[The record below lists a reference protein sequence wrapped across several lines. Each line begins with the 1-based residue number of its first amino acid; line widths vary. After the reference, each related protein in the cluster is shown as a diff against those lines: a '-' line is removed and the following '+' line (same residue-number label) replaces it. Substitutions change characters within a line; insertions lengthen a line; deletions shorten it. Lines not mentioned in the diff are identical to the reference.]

1 MRDEHVVAFLSRY
14 MKQTRKTGLVALYN
28 HNYENN
34 IDLIFNLYRPN
45 FSTIRQLMP
54 FYRGDREGVISVFG
68 NSFVFQTYIAQARR
82 ELQQMPCDDIL
93 IIGDDLLLNP
103 ELDEFNI
110 HEKLN
115 ITPGAFYIDKVENI
129 CSGEFSRPLDEADK
143 FSCTPPGLDQSANRW
158 VPSYDEAFTILRSKG
173 LIDSC
178 RLRKYKPFYPLFRS
192 PLLGG
197 GNAYK
202 NYRIFKARVYHFLKM
217 LRYRIKPTTFAYPCV
232 FGYSDLILIPKE
244 KLDLFCRYLE
254 TFATWGM
261 FVEMAIPTAMMLMPD
276 TQVCHADNHRYRT
289 GNVWYPF
296 DPKHY
301 ERTNSTIDKLFHA
314 CNGDIS
320 RLPEEYPREYLYL
333 HPVKLS
339 RFKAKSTNSA
349 R

>member
-1 MRDEHVVAFLSRY
+1 MP
-14 MKQTRKTGLVALYN
+14 QTRKTGLVVLYN
-28 HNYENN
+28 HNYEKN
-34 IDLIFNLYRPN
+34 IDLLFKLYRPQ
-45 FSTIRQLMP
+45 FSAIRQLMP
-54 FYRGDREGVISVFG
+54 FYRGDRDDVISVFG
-68 NSFVFQTYIAQARR
+68 NSFIFHSYIAQARHQL
-82 ELQQMPCDDIL
+82 EQMPCDDIL

-103 ELDEFNI
+103 ELNECNI

-115 ITPGAFYIDKVENI
+115 ISPGAFYIDQVENI
-129 CSGEFSRPLDEADK
+129 CKGEYSRPLDEADN

-158 VPSYDEAFTILRSKG
+158 VPSYEEAFEILRSKG
-173 LIDSC
+173 LIDSL
-178 RLRKYKPFYPLFRS
+178 RLRKYKPFYPLFLH
-192 PLLGG
+192 PLLGS

-202 NYRIFKARVYHFLKM
+202 NYKIFKARVYHFLKM
-217 LRYRIKPTTFAYPCV
+217 LSYLIKPTTFAYPCV

-276 TQVCHADNHRYRT
+276 TQVCHADQHHYRT

-301 ERTNSTIDKLFHA
+301 RLISTTIDELLRA

-320 RLPEEYPREYLYL
+320 RLPEKFPREYLYL

-339 RFKAKSTNSA
+339 RFNTKPTDSA